1 MTPSIDIRLASMIRA
16 MTDVI
21 GPAIEPGNNLARE
34 QAALMV
40 GQLQMI
46 AAQWRRVS
54 PYARAC
60 LDDLRETAAGFDVQG
75 GPLSREA
82 SRKLATTLAEDW
94 PDPEAQY
101 LAASRALEEM
111 VRAIADDGAPPFA
124 KSFEQSALQFGL
136 RQARRDRAWFA
147 MSGFDIDAD
156 ALPSLS
162 QLVGESPVEPARETV
177 A

>member
-1 MTPSIDIRLASMIRA
+1 VTPSIDIRLASMIRA

-21 GPAIEPGNNLARE
+21 GPAIEPANNLARE

-40 GQLQMI
+40 GQLHMI

-54 PYARAC
+54 PYARTC
-60 LDDLRETAAGFDVQG
+60 LADLRETAAGFDVQG
-75 GPLSREA
+75 GPTTRDA
-82 SRKLATTLAEDW
+82 SSKLAMTLAEDW
-94 PDPEAQY
+94 PDPEVQY

-111 VRAIADDGAPPFA
+111 VRAVAEDGTPPFA
-124 KSFEQSALQFGL
+124 KSFEQNALQFGL

-156 ALPSLS
+156 ELPSLPE
-162 QLVGESPVEPARETV
+162 LVGETAAEPVRETV
-177 A
+177 R